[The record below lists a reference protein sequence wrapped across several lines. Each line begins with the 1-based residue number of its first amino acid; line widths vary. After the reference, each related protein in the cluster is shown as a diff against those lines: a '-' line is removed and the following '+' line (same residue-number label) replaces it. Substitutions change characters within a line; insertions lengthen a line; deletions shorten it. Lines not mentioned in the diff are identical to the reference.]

1 MRCETLCPGKSFR
14 IAFVGAGGMGRS
26 HVEDGHVKNEQVV
39 ILRDID
45 NYNLESAP
53 SI

>member
-1 MRCETLCPGKSFR
+1 MHCDALCAGRNLR
-14 IAFVGAGGMGRS
+14 IAIVGAGGIGRS
-26 HVEDGHVKNEQVV
+26 HVEDGHVKNEQFV

>member
-1 MRCETLCPGKSFR
+1 MRCDALGAGKNFR
-14 IAFVGAGGMGRS
+14 FAFVDAGGMGRS

-45 NYNLESAP
+45 NYNL
-53 SI
+53 